1 MQKEKKQFSLT
12 LLMRV
17 LLALLVLVSVGVFA
31 NSVMR
36 YNQLKDEERELNRLL
51 LSLNEEIEELNEL
64 MESGDEVKRLLQ
76 NYAQYREMLRETNP
90 EIAAAIEDIQ
100 AKKAEIDALLAD
112 SENREYI
119 ERIARDKCSLFY
131 PDEEIIY
138 NDRNN

>member
-1 MQKEKKQFSLT
+1 
-12 LLMRV
+12 MRV
-17 LLALLVLVSVGVFA
+17 LLAVLVLVSVGVFA

-64 MESGDEVKRLLQ
+64 MESSEAVKELLR
-76 NYAQYREMLRETNP
+76 NYAEYREMLRETAP
-90 EIAAAIEDIQ
+90 ELAATIEDVQ

-112 SENREYI
+112 SQNREYI

-138 NDRNN
+138 NDRNH